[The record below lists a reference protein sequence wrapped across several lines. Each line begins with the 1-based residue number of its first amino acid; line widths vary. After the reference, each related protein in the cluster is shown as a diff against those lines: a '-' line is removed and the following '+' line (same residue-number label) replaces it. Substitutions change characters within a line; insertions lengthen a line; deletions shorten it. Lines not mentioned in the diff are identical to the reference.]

1 MAFIADHHCR
11 GRDVLKEIGSQRN
24 HHIEILAALH
34 LPVQTADMNFYSL
47 TQVADILSVP
57 KRVVKAWEKNGKL
70 VPRRAADEDM
80 RIYAEEDVRKIAPD
94 HSFFRKGAD
103 IERPVP
109 LRPYRLIELFAGA
122 GGMALG
128 LERAGFSSV
137 LLNEIDK
144 KACATLRANRPDWN
158 VLGGTVVDIDF
169 KPYSGNV
176 DVLAGGF
183 PCQAFSYAG
192 KKLGFKDTRGTLFYE
207 YARAIDETRPAMVV
221 GENVRGLLK
230 HDSGR
235 TLETMLSIFRELGYR
250 PLQPHVLKALLHR
263 VPQKRE
269 RLILVAFREDVAD
282 HAAFEWPAPHR
293 KIFTVRDALRKGG
306 LFPSD
311 VPESPGEGYTEQK
324 RKVMELVPPGGYW
337 RDLPDAVQR
346 EYMMKSYFLTG
357 GKTGMARRMSWDEPC
372 LTLTCS
378 PAQKQTERCHPEETR
393 PFTTREYARIQ
404 TFPDDWKFIGSQPS
418 VYRQIG
424 NAVPVNLAEALGL
437 SMVAAMNRI
446 EAAR

>member
-1 MAFIADHHCR
+1 MAMT
-11 GRDVLKEIGSQRN
+11 L
-24 HHIEILAALH
+24 
-34 LPVQTADMNFYSL
+34 YSL

-57 KRVVKAWEKNGKL
+57 KGVVKAWEKNGKL
-70 VPRRAADEDM
+70 TPRRTADADK
-80 RIYAEEDVRKIAPD
+80 RIYAEEDLRKIAPE
-94 HSFFRKGAD
+94 HPFFKNGGTA
-103 IERPVP
+103 ERPVP

-128 LERAGFSSV
+128 LERAGFTSI

-144 KACATLRANRPDWN
+144 KACATLRANRPHWN
-158 VLGGTVVDIDF
+158 LVGGTVADIDF
-169 KPYSGNV
+169 KPYRGQA

-230 HDSGR
+230 HDGGR

-250 PLQPHVLKALLHR
+250 PLEPHVLKALMHR

-269 RLILVAFREDVAD
+269 RLILVAFREEVAD
-282 HAAFEWPAPHR
+282 RAAFKWPAPHG
-293 KIFTVRDALRKGG
+293 KVFTVRDALRKGD
-306 LFPSD
+306 LFDAD
-311 VPESPGEGYTEQK
+311 VPASVGETYTEEK

-357 GKTGMARRMSWDEPC
+357 GKTGMARRMSWDEPS

-404 TFPDDWKFIGSQPS
+404 TFPDDWNFVGSRPS

-437 SMVAAMNRI
+437 SMVAALNRI
-446 EAAR
+446 EPPQGAKAV

>member
-1 MAFIADHHCR
+1 M
-11 GRDVLKEIGSQRN
+11 
-24 HHIEILAALH
+24 
-34 LPVQTADMNFYSL
+34 TFYSL
-47 TQVADILSVP
+47 AQVADILSVS
-57 KRVVKAWEKNGKL
+57 KSVVKAWEKSGKL
-70 VPRRAADEDM
+70 VARREGEWDK
-80 RIYAEEDVRKIAPD
+80 RIYAEEDVRKLD
-94 HSFFRKGAD
+94 TEQRFFRCGPAA
-103 IERPVP
+103 ERPVP

-122 GGMALG
+122 GGLALG
-128 LERAGFSSV
+128 LERAGFSSI

-144 KACATLRANRPDWN
+144 KACATLRANRPHWN
-158 VLGGTVVDIDF
+158 VIGGTVADIDF
-169 KPYSGNV
+169 KPYHGRV

-207 YARAIDETRPAMVV
+207 YARAMDETRPAMVV
-221 GENVRGLLK
+221 AENVRGLLS
-230 HDSGR
+230 HDGGR
-235 TLETMLSIFRELGYR
+235 TLETMLSIFRELGYSSLE
-250 PLQPHVLKALLHR
+250 PQVLKAIHHR

-269 RLILVAFREDVAD
+269 RLILVAFRGDAAE
-282 HAAFEWPAPHR
+282 HAAFEWPAPFG

-306 LFPSD
+306 LFPED
-311 VPESPGEGYTEQK
+311 VPKSVGEGYTEQK

-404 TFPDDWKFIGSQPS
+404 TFPDDWKFVGSQPS

-437 SMVAAMNRI
+437 SIVAAMNRI
-446 EAAR
+446 EAAPLGTSLAPDVSPS